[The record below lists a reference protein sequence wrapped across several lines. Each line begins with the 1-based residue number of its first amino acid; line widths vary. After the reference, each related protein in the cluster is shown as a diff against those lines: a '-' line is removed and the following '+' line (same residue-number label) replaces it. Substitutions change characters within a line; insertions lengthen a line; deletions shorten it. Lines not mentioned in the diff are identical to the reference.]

1 LGGPNPGAQFG
12 GATPQA
18 VLKRVRAKFP
28 WDEAAGASPEDLTFR
43 KGDIIEIVD
52 EINPGQGWYTGR
64 CEARA
69 GIFPGNYVDM
79 INPLPI
85 EPAGPSPEAL
95 EAERAT
101 FERLRLAE
109 EKERLAKQAQA
120 SGYTRLPL
128 PVGYAARVRC
138 VSCREGRLYSRAP
151 SL

>member
-1 LGGPNPGAQFG
+1 MGGPNPGAQFG

-85 EPAGPSPEAL
+85 EPAAPSPPINA
-95 EAERAT
+95 A
-101 FERLRLAE
+101 
-109 EKERLAKQAQA
+109 
-120 SGYTRLPL
+120 L
-128 PVGYAARVRC
+128 PVPMPIDFSY
-138 VSCREGRLYSRAP
+138 SNPLSRLSVCFSP
-151 SL
+151 KNSHNLVMSK